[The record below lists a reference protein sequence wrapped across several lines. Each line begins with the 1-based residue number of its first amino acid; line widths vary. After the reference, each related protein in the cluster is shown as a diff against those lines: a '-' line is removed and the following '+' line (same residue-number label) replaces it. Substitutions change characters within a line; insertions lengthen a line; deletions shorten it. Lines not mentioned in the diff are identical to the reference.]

1 MSAALP
7 LSLPAQQVT
16 FIHTADWQLGM
27 TRHFLKGDAQ
37 ARYTAARQE
46 AIGRIG
52 RLAAAHNAEFVLV
65 CGDVFEDRQV
75 SSRVI
80 RRSLDHLQQIGC
92 PVYLLPGNHD
102 PLDAASIYNSRVFTD
117 HKPDH
122 VHVLGTVGA
131 FDVRPGVQL
140 IAAPWTSK
148 VPLADTIA
156 QHVSLLGPS
165 EDIRIVAGHGRVDT
179 LAPDSDDP
187 TLIQVAE
194 LERAIA
200 DGLIDYVALGDRHS
214 VTDIGETGRIWYS
227 GAQEVTNYDHREE
240 DPGRALVV
248 TLTRGQYMPG
258 VIPAQHENTVHVT
271 AEPVGQWAFRT
282 VEHEVNSADDIA
294 GLRRRLDAFDHK
306 ANTVVQ
312 LALRGSVSITERS
325 EVDEMLEE
333 FSDRFAALT
342 FWDLRHDLVIRPDDE
357 DFAEMA
363 LTGFIGDAVTELSE
377 LARATDSQAA
387 AAQEALAL
395 LFRLAGGGR

>member
-27 TRHFLKGDAQ
+27 TRHFLRGDAQ

-52 RLAAAHNAEFVLV
+52 HLAAAHHAEFVVV

-80 RRSLDHLQQIGC
+80 RRSLDHLEQVRC

-102 PLDAASIYNSRVFTD
+102 PLDAASIYNSRVFTE
-117 HKPDH
+117 HKPAH
-122 VHVLGTVGA
+122 VHVLGTAGPVQ
-131 FDVRPGVQL
+131 VRPGVQL

-148 VPLADTIA
+148 VPLADTIV
-156 QHVSLLGPS
+156 QQVSSLGPS
-165 EDIRIVAGHGRVDT
+165 EDIRIVVGHGRVDT

-187 TLIQVAE
+187 TLIHVEE

-214 VTDIGETGRIWYS
+214 ATDVGDTGRIWYS

-240 DPGRALVV
+240 DSGQALVV
-248 TLTRGQYMPG
+248 TLSRGHAMPG
-258 VIPAQHENTVHVT
+258 SMSEPVESAVDV
-271 AEPVGQWAFRT
+271 AAFPVGQWAFRT
-282 VEHEVNSADDIA
+282 VEHDINNTEDIEA
-294 GLRRRLDAFDHK
+294 LRRLLEDFEYK
-306 ANTVVQ
+306 SNTVVQ

-325 EVDEMLEE
+325 ELDAMLGR
-333 FSDRFAALT
+333 FDDRFAALT
-342 FWDLRHDLVIRPDDE
+342 FWDLRHDLVIRPDHE

-377 LARATDSQAA
+377 TARSGGSQAVS
-387 AAQEALAL
+387 AQEALAL
-395 LFRLAGGGR
+395 LFRLAGGPR

>member
-1 MSAALP
+1 VSAALP
-7 LSLPAQQVT
+7 LALPAEQVT

-46 AIGRIG
+46 AIDRIG
-52 RLAAAHNAEFVLV
+52 QLAAAHHAEFVVV

-80 RRSLDHLQQIGC
+80 RRSLDHLAQIRC

-102 PLDAASIYNSRVFTD
+102 PMDAASIYNSRVFTD

-122 VHVLGTVGA
+122 VHVLATAGA
-131 FDVRPGVQL
+131 VQVRPGVQL

-148 VPLADTIA
+148 VPLSDLIGRQVA
-156 QHVSLLGPS
+156 SLTPS
-165 EDIRIVAGHGRVDT
+165 DEIRIVAGHGRVDT
-179 LAPDSDDP
+179 FAPESDDP
-187 TLIQVAE
+187 SLIDVGA

-214 VTDIGETGRIWYS
+214 ATEIGTSGRIWYS

-240 DPGRALVV
+240 DPGQALVV
-248 TLTRGQYMPG
+248 TLTRGTAVPG
-258 VIPAQHENTVHVT
+258 ARSDDTANAVTVAPH
-271 AEPVGQWAFRT
+271 PVGQWAFRT
-282 VEHEVNSADDIA
+282 VEHDINSSQDID

-306 ANTVVQ
+306 SRTVVQ

-325 EVDEMLEE
+325 ELDAVLET
-333 FSDRFAALT
+333 FTDRFAALT
-342 FWDLRHDLVIRPDDE
+342 FWDLRHDLVIRPDDQ
-357 DFAEMA
+357 DFADMA

-377 LARATDSQAA
+377 MAQATDTQAA
-387 AAQEALAL
+387 PAQEALAL
-395 LFRLAGGGR
+395 LFRLAGGVR